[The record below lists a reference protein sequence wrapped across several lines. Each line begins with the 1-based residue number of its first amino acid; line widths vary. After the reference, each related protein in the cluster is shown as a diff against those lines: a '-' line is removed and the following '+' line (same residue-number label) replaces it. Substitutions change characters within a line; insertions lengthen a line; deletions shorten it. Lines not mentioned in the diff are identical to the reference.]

1 MNSGAFCRGFCDSGG
16 DDGTKKES
24 GRLYPIK
31 IGESEENAEAGVGTA
46 FLVIRD
52 ASGADPDFLSHV
64 LRREPGVF
72 AEGFQILG
80 EEASLEVVLLR

>member
-31 IGESEENAEAGVGTA
+31 IGESEENAEAGVGTT
-46 FLVIRD
+46 LLIVDD
-52 ASGADPDFLSHV
+52 AAGTDADFLGDV
-64 LRREPGVF
+64 LRRKTRVG
-72 AEGFQILG
+72 AEGG
-80 EEASLEVVLLR
+80 